1 MSFGEFGQRIDF
13 RMPIVLRCLE
23 QFPDFGGKQIVFA
36 FLVVQE
42 MSEAPLGET
51 EAIPRSDVEIAY
63 AYLPCS
69 FERALGILVGMLVEL
84 ISKGHPAESEAKL
97 LLVDLCA
104 RLGMLS
110 APLSFR
116 FGQND
121 GIQKRFP
128 SLSRRERLSIGLAL
142 DRSGRRSPEI

>member
-1 MSFGEFGQRIDF
+1 
-13 RMPIVLRCLE
+13 MPIVLRCLE

-69 FERALGILVGMLVEL
+69 FERALGLLVGMLVEL

-97 LLVDLCA
+97 LPVDMLCA
-104 RLGMLS
+104 VRHV
-110 APLSFR
+110 
-116 FGQND
+116 
-121 GIQKRFP
+121 
-128 SLSRRERLSIGLAL
+128 IGTLVV
-142 DRSGRRSPEI
+142 SV